1 MAPRVA
7 QPAALEF
14 HPFLA
19 DRFAEA
25 VVPAAAVLVV
35 EHDPRPLERLLE
47 RVAKTDAKWMDVEGT
62 RGAIQAAA
70 SAVSKLPVGEPPE
83 DLIAAHKLLFD
94 PHTGRDR
101 VMDPPPWARAVNEVA
116 AAFCL
121 CTGRTPGWNGALLA
135 RTDDGE
141 TLDAFVAAA
150 RELFPDAYD
159 WYGKLAGGMVGWM
172 QGGRIRGWL
181 SRGEV
186 PVLRKALEAD
196 EARMFKW
203 KERSG
208 DFHRRKVQAFCFLA
222 EKHGVGLA
230 AVEGSSAAP
239 RP

>member
-1 MAPRVA
+1 MTPRVA
-7 QPAALEF
+7 EAAALEF

-25 VVPAAAVLVV
+25 VVPATAVLVV

-47 RVAKTDAKWMDVEGT
+47 RLAKTDSKWMDAD
-62 RGAIQAAA
+62 RARAAIQAAA
-70 SAVSKLPVGEPPE
+70 AAVAKLPKGELPE
-83 DLIAAHKLLFD
+83 DLIAAHKLVFD

-101 VMDPPPWARAVNEVA
+101 VMDPPAWSSAANEVA
-116 AAFCL
+116 AALCL
-121 CTGRTPGWNGALLA
+121 CTGKTLGWNGALLA

-141 TLDAFVAAA
+141 TFDAFVAAA
-150 RELFPDAYD
+150 RELAPDAYN

-186 PVLRKALEAD
+186 PLLRKALDAD

-230 AVEGSSAAP
+230 AVE
-239 RP
+239 R

>member
-1 MAPRVA
+1 MAEA
-7 QPAALEF
+7 GALEF

-25 VVPAAAVLVV
+25 VVPAAAVLLV

-47 RVAKTDAKWMDVEGT
+47 RVEKTDARWMDVGRV

-70 SAVSKLPVGEPPE
+70 AAVSKLPTGEAPE
-83 DLIAAHKLLFD
+83 DLIAVHALLFD

-101 VMDPPPWARAVNEVA
+101 VKDPPPWAGAANDVA
-116 AAFCL
+116 AAFCV
-121 CTGRTPGWNGALLA
+121 CTGKTQGWNPTVLA

-150 RELFPDAYD
+150 RELAPGAYD

-172 QGGRIRGWL
+172 QGGKVRGWL

-186 PVLRKALEAD
+186 PLLRRALDAD
-196 EARMFKW
+196 ESRMFKW
-203 KERSG
+203 KARGG

-230 AVEGSSAAP
+230 ALVP
-239 RP
+239 